1 MRNRLLRGG
10 LSGLLMAGLSLGSA
24 HAKNKEK
31 TPVLKD
37 QYVQVNGLRMH
48 CVTAGKGPLILFLH
62 GFPEFWYEWKNQLTE
77 FGKDHLAVAP
87 DMRGYNLSDKPNS
100 EEQYRMSY
108 LVDDVLSLADHF
120 SHGKKFVLVAHDWGG
135 AVAWA
140 FAIAHPE
147 RLDKLVIVNAPHPG
161 VFGRLLASD
170 PKQQQASQYM
180 LMFRS
185 PQAEQTLS
193 ANNYTP
199 LVSAVLGSGLQ
210 NGVFTDEDKQ
220 AYIKAWSE
228 PGALTGG
235 LNYYRAN
242 AVGPPPTGQA
252 TEGKPT
258 SSGNF
263 ALDPSRLTVK
273 VPTLVIWGEKDTA
286 LLTGNLDGLD
296 QFVPQLTIKRIPEG
310 THWVIHEK
318 SAEVN
323 SYIRDFIH

>member
-1 MRNRLLRGG
+1 
-10 LSGLLMAGLSLGSA
+10 MAGLSLSSA
-24 HAKNKEK
+24 VAKNKEK

-37 QYVQVNGLRMH
+37 QYVQVSGLRVH
-48 CVTAGKGPLILFLH
+48 CVTTGKGPLILFLH
-62 GFPEFWYEWKNQLTE
+62 GFPEFWYEWKNQLAE
-77 FGKDHLAVAP
+77 FGKDHLVVAP

-108 LVDDVLSLADHF
+108 LVDDVLSLANHF
-120 SHGKKFVLVAHDWGG
+120 SPGKKFVLVAHDWGG

-147 RLDKLVIVNAPHPG
+147 RLEKLVIVNAPHPG
-161 VFGRLLASD
+161 VFGRLLATD

-199 LVSAVLGSGLQ
+199 LVNAVLGAGLQ
-210 NGVFTDEDKQ
+210 SGVFTEEDKQ
-220 AYIKAWSE
+220 AYIKAWSQ

-252 TEGKPT
+252 TSKDTPA
-258 SSGNF
+258 SSGSF
-263 ALDPSRLTVK
+263 GADPSRLTVK

-323 SYIRDFIH
+323 GYIRDFIR